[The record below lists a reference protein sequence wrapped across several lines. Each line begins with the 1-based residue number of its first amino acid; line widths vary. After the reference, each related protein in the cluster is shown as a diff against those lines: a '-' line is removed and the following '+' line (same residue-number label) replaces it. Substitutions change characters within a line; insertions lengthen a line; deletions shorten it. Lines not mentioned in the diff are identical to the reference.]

1 MLAAGRRHGRR
12 ATKHDTTPNDEPAP
26 GPTRAD
32 TFNPEEVINLAQEEF
47 DEYGAELEPGARV
60 WKTYVREAD
69 KFDLDQVDGWN
80 SSLDVTLIFAA
91 LFTAICTAFVIES
104 SKSLKEDQAEI
115 SARRLDQIAGILFV
129 VANISNPLQPNPANS
144 IAPITPKPFSP
155 RPVDPSSPCSPKN
168 GAIASCLV
176 VLAIHGHK

>member
-1 MLAAGRRHGRR
+1 
-12 ATKHDTTPNDEPAP
+12 TPNDEPAP

-80 SSLDVTLIFAA
+80 RRSCR
-91 LFTAICTAFVIES
+91 FTWCN
-104 SKSLKEDQAEI
+104 
-115 SARRLDQIAGILFV
+115 RRPYSRQY
-129 VANISNPLQPNPANS
+129 
-144 IAPITPKPFSP
+144 
-155 RPVDPSSPCSPKN
+155 
-168 GAIASCLV
+168 
-176 VLAIHGHK
+176 VLRT